1 MRDLP
6 LASRGDLEELALSL
20 ARATEGTK
28 DFPDLRVLGYP
39 IEERVYVVAKQTSV
53 VLGLLEIPNKT
64 TISLKRNLK
73 SVIF

>member
-1 MRDLP
+1 M
-6 LASRGDLEELALSL
+6 LSL

-39 IEERVYVVAKQTSV
+39 IEERFYVVAKQKSV

>member
-1 MRDLP
+1 MGDFS
-6 LASRGDLEELALSL
+6 LASGGDLEELVLSL
-20 ARATEGTK
+20 ARATEGTE

-39 IEERVYVVAKQTSV
+39 IEERFYAVAQQKSV
-53 VLGLLEIPNKT
+53 VLGLLEFPNKS

>member
-1 MRDLP
+1 MGDFS
-6 LASRGDLEELALSL
+6 LASGGDLEELPLSL

-39 IEERVYVVAKQTSV
+39 IEERFYVVARQKSI
-53 VLGLLEIPNKT
+53 VLSLLEIPNKT

-73 SVIF
+73 RVIS

>member
-1 MRDLP
+1 MGDFS
-6 LASRGDLEELALSL
+6 LASGGDLEELPLSL
-20 ARATEGTK
+20 ARATESTK
-28 DFPDLRVLGYP
+28 DFPDLRFLGHP
-39 IEERVYVVAKQTSV
+39 TEERFYVVAMHKSV